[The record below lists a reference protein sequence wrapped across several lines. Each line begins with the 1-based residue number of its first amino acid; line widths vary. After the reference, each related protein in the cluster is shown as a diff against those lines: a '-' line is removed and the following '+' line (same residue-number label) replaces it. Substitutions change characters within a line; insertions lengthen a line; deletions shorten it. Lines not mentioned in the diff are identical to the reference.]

1 MTDAH
6 MHQRAGEK
14 NPIPFWR
21 GARSSC
27 HLSDRSDAA
36 AAPGHCSHAP
46 NSPSKSL
53 ECNLNMMGNKPL
65 MDITFNKLQS
75 YQLSILKI
83 LQPILFL
90 HVRI

>member
-1 MTDAH
+1 
-6 MHQRAGEK
+6 
-14 NPIPFWR
+14 
-21 GARSSC
+21 
-27 HLSDRSDAA
+27 
-36 AAPGHCSHAP
+36 
-46 NSPSKSL
+46 
-53 ECNLNMMGNKPL
+53 MGNKPL